1 MKYCH
6 NLGQIKNSLYAIL
19 MQGTRGYQ
27 QTSFNIFQ
35 NNFVVVDVT
44 IGSDAVVCI
53 VFPDGFSFQN
63 TLRVRG

>member
-1 MKYCH
+1 
-6 NLGQIKNSLYAIL
+6 

-44 IGSDAVVCI
+44 IGSDVVVCI